1 MEDKLWVFPARD
13 QGAESWPL
21 AWKVL
26 LQVAD
31 LGEQISHLKAFFK

>member
-1 MEDKLWVFPARD
+1 MGFPAKD

-21 AWKVL
+21 AWEVL

-31 LGEQISHLKAFFK
+31 LGGTDSVSSFPLKRFF

>member
-1 MEDKLWVFPARD
+1 MGFSARD

-31 LGEQISHLKAFFK
+31 LGEQIQSVLSHLKDFFRR